1 MRSFLV
7 RSVGGGN
14 QQSHSVLLNDYLGDS
29 FRTNQVD
36 YPWIEIDMLEKR
48 FVNQIIIHGQDK
60 DWLKRIKVIV
70 SDFKGH
76 GNFVAIIYTFNNE
89 FDPCVLRNQKWSKE
103 LVHVAQQTDSV

>member
-14 QQSHSVLLNDYLGDS
+14 QQSNSVLLNDYLGDS

-89 FDPCVLRNQKWSKE
+89 FDPCILRNSNG
-103 LVHVAQQTDSV
+103 HM